1 MKCPSCTAEITPVPL
16 RLFLQGS
23 GAVDARWL
31 KSNGDIPEVTYCP
44 ECGAVRVPVPIK
56 EPEEDFTTYAGI
68 ERADVAE
75 DPIVKPAK
83 KAKKKSKKKD

>member
-1 MKCPSCTAEITPVPL
+1 MKCPSCTAEIAPVPL

-56 EPEEDFTTYAGI
+56 EECVYAVP
-68 ERADVAE
+68 ADYADEVVANE
-75 DPIVKPAK
+75 KAVK